1 MVQLEASQKDP
12 SVLFLTLHTSSFI
25 WTFKLCLGT
34 MSGGG
39 KTVLRGRMG
48 QSIAITSTIVSPRKL
63 EQMEQKQQH
72 LETQVRQ
79 LCTRQVSVEDQVS
92 KLSEQLKTMKM
103 NLNKYRLEIQV
114 CSWP

>member
-1 MVQLEASQKDP
+1 
-12 SVLFLTLHTSSFI
+12 
-25 WTFKLCLGT
+25 

-48 QSIAITSTIVSPRKL
+48 QSIAITSTVVSPRKL
-63 EQMEQKQQH
+63 EQMEQKQQQ
-72 LETQVRQ
+72 LETHVRQ
-79 LCTRQVSVEDQVS
+79 LCTRQVSLEDQVS

-114 CSWP
+114 CSCPLIFFMLQNL

>member
-1 MVQLEASQKDP
+1 
-12 SVLFLTLHTSSFI
+12 
-25 WTFKLCLGT
+25 

-48 QSIAITSTIVSPRKL
+48 QSIAITSTVVSPRKL
-63 EQMEQKQQH
+63 EQMEQKQQQ
-72 LETQVRQ
+72 LETHVRQ
-79 LCTRQVSVEDQVS
+79 LCTRQVSLEDQVS

-114 CSWP
+114 CSCPLIFFMLQNLWQSNFLFRYVRAVY